1 MKKKLILICAFGLI
15 AIIFIYYSTINNK
28 VKLLTLGDGIAS
40 GMTAYN
46 VTGYSYGDYLKDYFK
61 KQNHLQS
68 YINNFAEANKTIS
81 NLLDEINKNYS
92 LEINKE
98 AITIQQA
105 IKKANV
111 IIIAIG
117 QDELTSR
124 SLSEKINNKDL
135 NNYYKDITQL
145 LKYIRK
151 INHERV
157 ILIGLFDAYNLNNVS
172 LINDELSNIA
182 KDLDCDF
189 LDISNTVKN
198 EEYFF
203 NDTSYYFNYKG
214 HKRVSE
220 ELIKLI

>member
-1 MKKKLILICAFGLI
+1 MPSYF
-15 AIIFIYYSTINNK
+15 F
-28 VKLLTLGDGIAS
+28 VLTE
-40 GMTAYN
+40 
-46 VTGYSYGDYLKDYFK
+46 VF
-61 KQNHLQS
+61 
-68 YINNFAEANKTIS
+68 NFPANKNLCTIF
-81 NLLDEINKNYS
+81 LEYPGIILPTYS

-172 LINDELSNIA
+172 SINDELSNIA

-189 LDISNTVKN
+189 LDISNTIKN